1 MIKKQAKTCQE
12 ADIDVDIKKQLQA
25 SKKQM
30 MMLISEASKK
40 QMMMVISE
48 ASKKQMMMLVSR
60 SKQEA
65 DDDVDIKKQAR
76 SR

>member
-1 MIKKQAKTCQE
+1 LLRSKQE
-12 ADIDVDIKKQLQA
+12 ADDDVDI
-25 SKKQM
+25 
-30 MMLISEASKK
+30 
-40 QMMMVISE
+40 
-48 ASKKQMMMLVSR
+48 R